1 MRTRTIV
8 LCEIFVQN
16 SILFPRYQLRLP
28 AAQRITQHVCMC
40 ALHQEDQ
47 DYEPCFDSAEE
58 KAAAERFVAFLSC
71 LVLLALRFASS
82 KLSATMCA

>member
-28 AAQRITQHVCMC
+28 AAQRITQRVCMC

-58 KAAAERFVAFLSC
+58 KAAAERFVAFLLC
-71 LVLLALRFASS
+71 PNPALPFASS